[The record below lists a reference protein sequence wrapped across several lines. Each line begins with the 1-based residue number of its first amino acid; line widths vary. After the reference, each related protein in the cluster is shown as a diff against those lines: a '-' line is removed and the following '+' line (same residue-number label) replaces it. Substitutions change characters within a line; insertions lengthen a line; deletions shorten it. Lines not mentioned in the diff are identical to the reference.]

1 MAEMN
6 PRSAQAGYGLALS
19 ARQIGWHRLAG
30 VSSPLQC
37 RAVNDKNELDRRS
50 ATQPLLYSS
59 QFGLTPIAED
69 KAHAQ
74 ELLEN

>member
-1 MAEMN
+1 MGEMN
-6 PRSAQAGYGLALS
+6 PQSAQAGYGLALR

-30 VSSPLQC
+30 VSSASQC
-37 RAVNDKNELDRRS
+37 RTMNDKNESDRRG

-59 QFGLTPIAED
+59 QFELTPIAED
-69 KAHAQ
+69 KAYAQ